1 MSDLLLQGLTSKALT
16 EIGEST
22 KYRTGNGWWAEVLN
36 GGKQA
41 KFWLP
46 GVVGQVSDKFE
57 KVSLLIHFEGR
68 DEVLEYLE
76 VVRAK
81 IPKGSLAKYPNAEWK
96 NPVAGGAGF
105 VNLMLNKEGTVI
117 AKLWDYTVDVDKP
130 QEADWFKL
138 KSGDSLSLHISFTAS
153 CSEKGGISVKM
164 TVSEAKLLSH
174 GVQVPNA
181 MISDA
186 PPELT
191 KEEREK
197 VEQFKKEELLK
208 KIKIE

>member
-16 EIGEST
+16 EVGEST

-36 GGKQA
+36 NGKQA

-46 GVVGQVSDKFE
+46 GVVSSVSDKFE
-57 KVSLLIHFEGR
+57 KVSLLVNFEGR
-68 DEVLEYLE
+68 VDVFDYLE
-76 VVRAK
+76 VVRSK
-81 IPKGSLAKYPNAEWK
+81 IPKGSLAKYASAEWK
-96 NPVAGGAGF
+96 NPVANGAAF

-130 QEADWFKL
+130 QEFNWFNL
-138 KSGDSLSLHISFTAS
+138 KSGDLLSMHLSFTVS
-153 CSEKGGISVKM
+153 CSEKGISVKM
-164 TVSEAKLLSH
+164 TLSEAKLLSH
-174 GVQVPNA
+174 GVQVANT

-191 KEEREK
+191 KDEREI
-197 VEQFKKEELLK
+197 VELFKKEELLK